1 MKYNAVIHRKFA
13 LLDKY
18 LLQLQRE
25 LKDVDIEAF
34 KNDWALQRMTERVLQ
49 VMAEVVVD
57 ITERIIASKGAGPAA
72 TAAEAIEKLVEL
84 RVIKSAKPYTNMV
97 KFRNIILH
105 QYEEIDPEIIFNIA
119 KNELD
124 AFRQFRDEID
134 KA

>member
-1 MKYNAVIHRKFA
+1 MKYNAVVHRKFA

-49 VMAEVVVD
+49 VMVEVVID
-57 ITERIIASKGAGPAA
+57 IAERIIACKNAGPTA

-84 RVIKSAKPYTNMV
+84 GAIKTAKPYTDMV
-97 KFRNIILH
+97 RFRNLIIH
-105 QYEEIDPEIIFNIA
+105 QYEEIDPTIVFNIA
-119 KNELD
+119 KNQLD